1 MCSMKGG
8 LIDET
13 ESYDFKL
20 KSTHGKLDVRVKFN
34 VNGMPEVLS
43 IKKAEYKVAIFDI
56 LCLNRYYSVAT
67 DLL

>member
-20 KSTHGKLDVRVKFN
+20 KTAHGKLDVRVKFN

-56 LCLNRYYSVAT
+56 LCLNRYYSMVA